1 MNNNHE
7 VEIINKNSSNT
18 DLKFFCDICDFQS
31 VNKDD
36 LKSHN
41 YENHEVKCDHC
52 GETFEGRRKL
62 EKHICR
68 LNIQN
73 PAYIDM
79 YMKNW
84 YVRNDCIR
92 VFSKRLKKE
101 IILLHSEH
109 CWEKENFCSEM
120 PGNFDQK
127 EKSILDENNLLHVPA
142 KKSETVRKDGSICW
156 LALRGTMDKLT
167 DYKIL

>member
-1 MNNNHE
+1 
-7 VEIINKNSSNT
+7 
-18 DLKFFCDICDFQS
+18 
-31 VNKDD
+31 
-36 LKSHN
+36 
-41 YENHEVKCDHC
+41 
-52 GETFEGRRKL
+52 
-62 EKHICR
+62 
-68 LNIQN
+68 
-73 PAYIDM
+73 M
-79 YMKNW
+79 YMKSW

-92 VFSKRLKKE
+92 VFSRRLKKE